1 MEITDGWWTWF
12 DNEDLNRTLQI
23 ALERNY
29 DIAAA
34 AARLLFISCRTKLC
48 ACILMK
54 APRSRADGVS
64 GYRNNVYYIPQQ
76 AAGN

>member
-34 AARLLFISCRTKLC
+34 AARLLFISCRTKYVL
-48 ACILMK
+48 AF
-54 APRSRADGVS
+54 
-64 GYRNNVYYIPQQ
+64 Y
-76 AAGN
+76 